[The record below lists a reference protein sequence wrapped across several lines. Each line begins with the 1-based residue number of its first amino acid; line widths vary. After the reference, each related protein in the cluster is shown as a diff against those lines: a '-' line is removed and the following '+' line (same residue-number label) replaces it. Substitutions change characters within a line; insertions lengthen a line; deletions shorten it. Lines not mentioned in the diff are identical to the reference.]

1 MTAKKT
7 APKKAP
13 VKTAPVSEK
22 KMNLDNRK
30 IPADN
35 DDGFRVVK
43 KAHLSPFV
51 DWDETPV
58 IEGLVSNFRTVKGG
72 KFGDQ
77 DVIDVGENSVGI
89 TAGLVAL
96 PDYDGKYIRIRY
108 EGEEETKKGN
118 TVKLFT
124 ILEKTGSK

>member
-7 APKKAP
+7 ATKKAP
-13 VKTAPVSEK
+13 AKNAPVEEK

-30 IPADN
+30 IPADS
-35 DDGFRVVK
+35 DDGFRIVK

-51 DWDETPV
+51 DWEEEPV
-58 IEGLVSNFRTVKGG
+58 VEGIVSNFRTVKGG

-77 DVIDVGENSVGI
+77 DVIDVGEHSIGI
-89 TAGLVAL
+89 TAGLVSL
-96 PDYDGKYIRIRY
+96 PDYDGKYVRIRY
-108 EGEEETKKGN
+108 EGVEETKKGN

-124 ILEKTGSK
+124 VLEKTSSK